1 MWLWCCRWLPCDYP
15 TARSGLSRTWACAAQ
30 LWRVP
35 RYGLKTAGAAAAPL
49 LQTLAQALPAWFER
63 SLQAAVLYMAA
74 EVVKIFGRD
83 ASHHAVLGAPPH
95 LRCHACL

>member
-1 MWLWCCRWLPCDYP
+1 MFKALLCEMPMPPLFLRRETRL
-15 TARSGLSRTWACAAQ
+15 TARPAAQ

-35 RYGLKTAGAAAAPL
+35 RYALKTAGVAAAPL
-49 LQTLAQALPAWFER
+49 LGTLAQALPAWFER

-83 ASHHAVLGAPPH
+83 ATQHAVLGELLNPQT
-95 LRCHACL
+95 C